1 MKEPRALFGLVDPKM
16 QGNFTLDSL
25 CKAVEVALMCLE
37 DDPECRPH
45 MDVVVEAMIY
55 ITSPNDAAAAAV
67 VERPT
72 SIPNVAE
79 KDEIVEE
86 KENEETRLLSGATV
100 ESHVVEKDEIEEE
113 EEDEDDKARLVSR
126 RRSQKRP
133 HE

>member
-1 MKEPRALFGLVDPKM
+1 M

-55 ITSPNDAAAAAV
+55 ITSPNDAAAAV

-126 RRSQKRP
+126 RRSEKRP